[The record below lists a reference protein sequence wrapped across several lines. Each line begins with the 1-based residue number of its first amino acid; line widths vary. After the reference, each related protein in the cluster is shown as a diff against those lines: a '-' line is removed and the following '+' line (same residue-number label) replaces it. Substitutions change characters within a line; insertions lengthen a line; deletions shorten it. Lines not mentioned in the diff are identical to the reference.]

1 MNDLL
6 LIAAPA
12 KGKKDHIMSLK
23 EKLDAMRADK
33 EEGRIF
39 PPNVVAQMHK
49 STAELVASGQAE
61 RALKAGDLAPGFVLP
76 DANGAPVSSRELLAS
91 GPLVLTF
98 YRGIW
103 CPYCNLDLQALEDVA
118 PRIRALGA
126 TLAAVSQQ
134 TAPNSRKSQADN
146 NLSFPIF
153 TDRGGETG
161 AAFGI
166 RFRLQDDLVELYKR
180 LKVDLAII
188 NGEPSWTLPMPARYV
203 IGQDGVIVYA
213 EVNPDYTR
221 RPEPDELLPV
231 LECLLEH
238 ARPRT
243 D

>member
-1 MNDLL
+1 
-6 LIAAPA
+6 
-12 KGKKDHIMSLK
+12 MSLK
-23 EKLDAMRADK
+23 EKLDAMRAEK

-39 PPNVVAQMHK
+39 PPDVVAQMHK

-61 RALKAGDLAPGFVLP
+61 RALKAGDLAPMFVLP
-76 DANGAPVSSRELLAS
+76 DANGALVSSQDLLAK

-98 YRGIW
+98 YRGVW
-103 CPYCNLDLQALEDVA
+103 CPYCNLDLQAIEEIA
-118 PRIRALGA
+118 SRIRALGA

-134 TAPNSRKSQADN
+134 TAPNSRKSQTDN

-153 TDRGGETG
+153 ADKGGETA

-166 RFRLQDDLVELYKR
+166 RFHLQDDLVELYKR
-180 LKVDLAII
+180 LKVDLSMI

-203 IGQDGVIVYA
+203 IGEDGVIAYA

-231 LECLLEH
+231 LERLPKQ
-238 ARPRT
+238 ARSFA
-243 D
+243 